1 MKGKKEDFFC
11 FCFSFFFLIEEKHG
25 DLEKATNEKRE
36 TEDARERAGS

>member
-1 MKGKKEDFFC
+1 MKGKEEDFFC
-11 FCFSFFFLIEEKHG
+11 FCFSFFLIEEKRG